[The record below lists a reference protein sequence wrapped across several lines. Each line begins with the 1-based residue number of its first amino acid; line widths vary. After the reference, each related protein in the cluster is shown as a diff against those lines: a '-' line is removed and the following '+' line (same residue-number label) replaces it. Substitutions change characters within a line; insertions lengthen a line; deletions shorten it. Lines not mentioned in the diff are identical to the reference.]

1 MRVKILF
8 LISGWCMILPSQTVS
23 AEDAVLWKRWLVT
36 QVEQHPSMV
45 AAQETLNAAQSSAEG
60 ARQPLYNPELETELE
75 REGSD
80 DNYRLG
86 LKQTVDWWDKRGAL
100 AQKGQFFAQ
109 NAEQVYEAMR
119 QQQYSETL
127 TALVQWRI
135 AQKKSVITQQQET
148 QLSQL
153 LEVIQQRQQTGDMSQ
168 VDAALAY
175 MALSQ
180 RLKSTADAEADLRRA
195 EANLTRLLP
204 TWQQNMTLSSIPD
217 PFWQW
222 HSNNGA
228 EQLSRQHPD
237 VVAAD
242 MRWQALKANTVLAQ
256 RQQHAD
262 PSFGVNVGR
271 QNDENTV
278 GMTFSVPLTVRN
290 NFSAQARAASQEALS
305 AESSFRA
312 TYLQRL
318 HLIKGSQAVVSEYE
332 KRYQRWQSLI
342 KSHSTDSSDL
352 LEKQWRTGDLSAT
365 DYIQILNQHAEGR
378 IAGIELE
385 QEWKITFIEYL
396 TQSGV
401 IAHAITSP

>member
-8 LISGWCMILPSQTVS
+8 LISGWCMILPSQTVI
-23 AEDAVLWKRWLVT
+23 AEDTTSWKRWLVT

-100 AQKGQFFAQ
+100 AQQGQFFAQ
-109 NAEQVYEAMR
+109 SAEQVYEAMR

-127 TALVQWRI
+127 TALVQWRN
-135 AQKKSVITQQQET
+135 AQKKSIITQQQET

-217 PFWQW
+217 SFWLW
-222 HSNNGA
+222 HSNKGA

-278 GMTFSVPLTVRN
+278 GLTFSIPLAVRN

-312 TYLQRL
+312 IYLQRL
-318 HLIKGSQAVVSEYE
+318 HLINGSQAVVSEYE

-365 DYIQILNQHAEGR
+365 DYIQILNQQAEGR
-378 IAGIELE
+378 LAGIELE
-385 QEWKITFIEYL
+385 QEWKLTFIEYL

-401 IAHAITSP
+401 IAHVITSP